1 MKTSPTAVVSD
12 ADVIIHLAKLG
23 RVSLLRELYEC
34 VSIPE
39 HVRMEITSKD
49 DFGITEAM
57 DSYLIVHPSSQTPAV
72 AIEEGF
78 RVAGTI
84 GIILRAAHIQAIT
97 ISEAIYLL
105 EQMRSEDFRIHPDLI
120 QEAINTLRG

>member
-39 HVRMEITSKD
+39 HVRMEITSKA

-57 DSYLIVHPSSQTPAV
+57 DSYLIVHPSSQTQAV
-72 AIEEGF
+72 AI
-78 RVAGTI
+78 
-84 GIILRAAHIQAIT
+84 AA
-97 ISEAIYLL
+97 
-105 EQMRSEDFRIHPDLI
+105 
-120 QEAINTLRG
+120 

>member
-57 DSYLIVHPSSQTPAV
+57 DSYLIVHPSSQTQAV

-84 GIILRAAHIQAIT
+84 GIILRAAYIQAIT
-97 ISEAIYLL
+97 ISEAISLL

-120 QEAINTLRG
+120 QEAINTLCG